1 MEFTL
6 KEGVVL
12 RLSLPLTRYQQCPM
26 KDLECM
32 KHSWKN
38 YGKKNVDNTV

>member
-12 RLSLPLTRYQQCPM
+12 RLSLPLTRYQHCLM
-26 KDLECM
+26 KNFEHM

-38 YGKKNVDNTV
+38 CGKHGQ